1 MNNKRAI
8 VSVWFWM
15 LLGIMVRDSS
25 LAQTKKPEITWLT
38 PKRQKWMPEIPDF
51 TRGGKTSSKR
61 SSPCSM
67 KRAIGL
73 IRMGG
78 TRKTSRI

>member
-1 MNNKRAI
+1 
-8 VSVWFWM
+8 M
-15 LLGIMVRDSS
+15 LLGITAVDCA
-25 LAQTKKPEITWLT
+25 LAQTKMPEISGLT
-38 PKRQKWMPEIPDF
+38 PKGQKWMPEIPDF